1 MPCCWGHHH
10 HCCWYPWAPEMGG
23 RRWWP
28 GGVREDYVAALEEER
43 EMLESRLR
51 RLERELEELRRTR
64 PRPE

>member
-1 MPCCWGHHH
+1 
-10 HCCWYPWAPEMGG
+10 
-23 RRWWP
+23 
-28 GGVREDYVAALEEER
+28 VREDYVAALEEER